1 MSGNITGHMTG
12 HSATQTVKGMVYHT
26 RLSGGLLLFFLVLL
40 WEILPRSGIVY
51 ARYFPPFSTVIR
63 ALFEGIRSTEIL
75 RETGISMY
83 RAFCGYCLAILI
95 GVTLG
100 TLMGTIRW
108 VSDFLDITVE
118 LLRPMPSVALVP
130 IAILLFGTS
139 NSYNISIITFGCTW
153 PILVNTFEGTKSV
166 DTQWIDTARIYGAT
180 RSELLRKVVVPAAL
194 PYIVSGLR
202 VSLATSIIIVTV
214 TEMLASF
221 KGLGFF
227 IMDTYNGY
235 RIPQMYSGIITI
247 GLVGYGLNRL
257 FLTVEE
263 RFMAWHKGWTAKSI

>member
-1 MSGNITGHMTG
+1 MTG
-12 HSATQTVKGMVYHT
+12 QATGRTTGQAIKSIVLET
-26 RLSGGLLLFFLVLL
+26 RLSGALLLLFLIIL
-40 WEILPRSGIVY
+40 WEILPRSCIVY
-51 ARYFPPFSTVIR
+51 ARYFPPFSTVMG
-63 ALFEGIRSTEIL
+63 ALFEGIRSGEIL
-75 RETGISMY
+75 TQTAISIY
-83 RAFCGYCLAILI
+83 RAFCGYFLAIII

-100 TLMGTIRW
+100 TLTGTIRW
-108 VSDFLDITVE
+108 VSDLLDITVE

-153 PILVNTFEGTKSV
+153 PIFVNTFEGTRSV
-166 DTQWIDTARIYGAT
+166 DPQWIDTARIYGAT
-180 RSELLRKVVVPAAL
+180 RFDLLRKVVVPAAL

-202 VSLATSIIIVTV
+202 VSLATSIIVVTV

-247 GLVGYGLNRL
+247 GLVGYGLNWL
-257 FLTVEE
+257 FMKAEG
-263 RFMAWHKGWTAKSI
+263 RFMAWHKGWTAKSV

>member
-1 MSGNITGHMTG
+1 MTG
-12 HSATQTVKGMVYHT
+12 QAIGQSIKRVVYQT
-26 RLSGGLLLFFLVLL
+26 RLSGALLLLFLIIL
-40 WEILPRSGIVY
+40 WEVLPRSGIIY
-51 ARYFPPFSTVIR
+51 ARYFPPFSTVIG
-63 ALFEGIRSTEIL
+63 ALLEGIRSGEIL
-75 RETGISMY
+75 RQTAISIY
-83 RAFCGYCLAILI
+83 RAFCGYLLAIII

-100 TLMGTIRW
+100 TLTGTIRW
-108 VSDFLDITVE
+108 VSDLLDITVE

-153 PILVNTFEGTKSV
+153 PIFVNTFEGTRSV

-180 RSELLRKVVVPAAL
+180 RYDLLRKVVVPAAL

-202 VSLATSIIIVTV
+202 ISLATSIIVVTV

-221 KGLGFF
+221 RGLGFF

-257 FLTVEE
+257 FLAAEE
-263 RFMAWHKGWTAKSI
+263 RLMAWHKGWTAKSV

>member
-1 MSGNITGHMTG
+1 MTVD
-12 HSATQTVKGMVYHT
+12 TIKRVVYQT
-26 RLSGGLLLFFLVLL
+26 RLSGALLLAFLILL

-51 ARYFPPFSTVIR
+51 ARYFPPFSTVMA

-75 RETGISMY
+75 RQTAISLY
-83 RAFCGYCLAILI
+83 RAFCGYLLAIVI

-100 TLMGTIRW
+100 TLTGTIRW
-108 VSDFLDITVE
+108 CSDLLDITVE

-153 PILVNTFEGTKSV
+153 PIFVNTFEGTRSV
-166 DTQWIDTARIYGAT
+166 DTQWIDTARVYGAT
-180 RSELLRKVVVPAAL
+180 RYDMLRKVVVPAAL

-257 FLTVEE
+257 FVTIEE
-263 RFMAWHKGWTAKSI
+263 RFMGWHKGWTAKSV

>member
-1 MSGNITGHMTG
+1 VHTIRRAILETRASG
-12 HSATQTVKGMVYHT
+12 A
-26 RLSGGLLLFFLVLL
+26 LLLLFLIVL

-51 ARYFPPFSTVIR
+51 ARYFPPFSTVMA

-75 RETGISMY
+75 KQASISIY

-100 TLMGTIRW
+100 TLTGTIRW
-108 VSDFLDITVE
+108 VSDLLEITIE

-153 PILVNTFEGTKSV
+153 PILVNTYEGAKSV

-202 VSLATSIIIVTV
+202 ISLATSIIIVTV

-247 GLVGYGLNRL
+247 GLVGYALNRL
-257 FLTVEE
+257 FMIAEE
-263 RFMAWHKGWTAKSI
+263 RFMAWHKGWTAKSV

>member
-1 MSGNITGHMTG
+1 MT
-12 HSATQTVKGMVYHT
+12 AQTVKRVVYQS
-26 RLSGGLLLFFLVLL
+26 RASGYLLILFLILL
-40 WEILPRSGIVY
+40 WEALPRSGIVY
-51 ARYFPPFSTVIR
+51 ARYFPAFSTVMG
-63 ALFEGIRSTEIL
+63 ALLEGIRSTEIL
-75 RETGISMY
+75 RDTAISIY
-83 RAFCGYCLAILI
+83 RAFCGYVLAIII

-100 TLMGTIRW
+100 TLTGAIRW
-108 VSDFLDITVE
+108 VSDLLEITIE

-139 NSYNISIITFGCTW
+139 NSYNVSVITFGCTW
-153 PILVNTFEGTKSV
+153 PILVNTFEGARSV
-166 DTQWIDTARIYGAT
+166 DTQWIDSAKVCGAT
-180 RSELLRKVVVPAAL
+180 RYDLLRKVIVPAAL

-235 RIPQMYSGIITI
+235 RVPQMYSGIITV

-257 FLTVEE
+257 FMAVEGK
-263 RFMAWHKGWTAKSI
+263 FMAWHKGWTAKSV

>member
-1 MSGNITGHMTG
+1 MTG
-12 HSATQTVKGMVYHT
+12 HVTGHTRGQAIKSVVLGT
-26 RLSGGLLLFFLVLL
+26 RLSGALLLLFLILL
-40 WEILPRSGIVY
+40 WEVLPRTGILY
-51 ARYFPPFSTVIR
+51 ARYFPPFSTVMG
-63 ALFEGIRSTEIL
+63 ALFEGIRSGEIL
-75 RETGISMY
+75 MHTAISIY
-83 RAFCGYCLAILI
+83 RAFCGYLLAILI

-100 TLMGTIRW
+100 TLTGTIRW
-108 VSDFLDITVE
+108 VSDLLEITIE

-153 PILVNTFEGTKSV
+153 PIFVNTSEGTRSV
-166 DTQWIDTARIYGAT
+166 DTQWIDTARVYGAT
-180 RSELLRKVVVPAAL
+180 RFDLLWKVIVPAAL

-235 RIPQMYSGIITI
+235 RIPQMYSGILTI

-257 FLTVEE
+257 FMIAEE
-263 RFMAWHKGWTAKSI
+263 RFMAWHKGWTAKSV

>member
-1 MSGNITGHMTG
+1 MG
-12 HSATQTVKGMVYHT
+12 
-26 RLSGGLLLFFLVLL
+26 
-40 WEILPRSGIVY
+40 
-51 ARYFPPFSTVIR
+51 
-63 ALFEGIRSTEIL
+63 ALFEGIRSGEIL
-75 RETGISMY
+75 MHTAISIY
-83 RAFCGYCLAILI
+83 RAFCGYLLAILI

-100 TLMGTIRW
+100 TLTGTIRW
-108 VSDFLDITVE
+108 VSDLLEITIE

-153 PILVNTFEGTKSV
+153 PIFVNTSEGTRSV
-166 DTQWIDTARIYGAT
+166 DTQWIDTARVYGAT
-180 RSELLRKVVVPAAL
+180 RFDLLRKVIVPAAL

-235 RIPQMYSGIITI
+235 RIPQMYSGILTI

-257 FLTVEE
+257 FMIAEE
-263 RFMAWHKGWTAKSI
+263 RFMAWHKGWTAKSV

>member
-1 MSGNITGHMTG
+1 MHTIRRAILETRASG
-12 HSATQTVKGMVYHT
+12 A
-26 RLSGGLLLFFLVLL
+26 LLLLFLIVL

-51 ARYFPPFSTVIR
+51 ARYFPPFSTVMA

-75 RETGISMY
+75 KQASISIY

-100 TLMGTIRW
+100 TLTGTIRW
-108 VSDFLDITVE
+108 VSDLLEITIE

-153 PILVNTFEGTKSV
+153 PILVNTYEGAKSV

-202 VSLATSIIIVTV
+202 ISLATSIIIVTV

-247 GLVGYGLNRL
+247 GLVGYALNRL
-257 FLTVEE
+257 FMIAEE
-263 RFMAWHKGWTAKSI
+263 RFMAWHKGWTAKSV